1 MRRNFMTKK
10 LFSILTV
17 VAISLCTVS
26 STYSDNMTVLA
37 KEAQEITSKRTAY
50 SKVFDN
56 GNGTYTAYSNAA
68 PIHYITNDGWKE
80 IDNTLS
86 EESEDYFQNK
96 ENSFKVLIPKKFSLD
111 NKKQVP
117 ILLKNDKLDM
127 SISLNELVIPDISTD
142 TTGDSYAEINND
154 VYDVSDESDFPS
166 ALEDAFKKTSSIIVY
181 KEVAKDLDFSI
192 SVHNSSITES
202 LIVNAKEYVPETLRY
217 SISVANDVTLEKGD
231 TNELIFMRDNEI
243 VMTLPPFV
251 LEDSSEDR
259 NIINVNYDIIDTE
272 EGYELI
278 LYPLSSINEIGNLI
292 APMSIGTEFE
302 FDRPNMTNFNSE
314 SYPTLVYGG
323 SNIKIGNET
332 GNGYHTLAA
341 LTEDFSLY
349 DNYTTILDATYYI
362 YVTNINNSGSHT
374 IKSFSNNTYVSY
386 KNWNNTT
393 PIGSNYTNI
402 SSVAPA
408 LGWTG
413 INMTSLMSA
422 WVNYHNTN
430 SVVGLANNGFTLALE
445 GANATVIAN
454 SSSATTK
461 TPVFRVNFAV
471 NINNYTLEYA
481 PLKYNNI
488 NPASSVYSKIYNFQN
503 RMNCYAYALQ
513 TYYAGSLNNI
523 DSYNLTPGEIGIINS
538 PSPDPYNINCYEDL
552 KNKYIAY
559 NNSVFDTFRTLAINL
574 VGTLYFQVG
583 YIPSQQ
589 LQQIMQN
596 SVYKNSLS
604 SFSDFVEA
612 MMLRDAETMDF
623 DMERI
628 LTNTYIFNRNS
639 INLNSER
646 VIAMI
651 PTFQVSFP
659 TGIPNSGSTYSK
671 KFDIHYYLRHGD
683 GSCPNHSGNCSLW
696 SDKNGEMEVE
706 CLSNGSNS
714 LICDC
719 NISSLAYE
727 LPGTSGWC
735 YINDITNI
743 RYYKI
748 TQDANVYN
756 SYFLNGHFNSST
768 GTPYYSN

>member
-1 MRRNFMTKK
+1 MTKK

-166 ALEDAFKKTSSIIVY
+166 ALEDAFKKTSSITVY

-374 IKSFSNNTYVSY
+374 IKSFSNNTYISY

-461 TPVFRVNFAV
+461 TPVFRVNFSV
-471 NINNYTLEYA
+471 NIHSYTLEDA
-481 PLKYNNI
+481 PLKYNDILN
-488 NPASSVYSKIYNFQN
+488 NPGSIFNFQKK
-503 RMNCYAYALQ
+503 MNCYAYALQ
-513 TYYAGSLNNI
+513 MYCYNNTEYSPLI
-523 DSYNLTPGEIGIINS
+523 PGEIGLNQTTYPNYETSDITTLQKLKDVYYDWPTYSNIH
-538 PSPDPYNINCYEDL
+538 PDL
-552 KNKYIAY
+552 
-559 NNSVFDTFRTLAINL
+559 
-574 VGTLYFQVG
+574 
-583 YIPSQQ
+583 
-589 LQQIMQN
+589 
-596 SVYKNSLS
+596 SVYDFITEQMQKDAQAMGYSVNLLS
-604 SFSDFVEA
+604 CSSEPQLKQYINNDYDESEGRLIALSATVING
-612 MMLRDAETMDF
+612 
-623 DMERI
+623 RI
-628 LTNTYIFNRNS
+628 HF
-639 INLNSER
+639 
-646 VIAMI
+646 
-651 PTFQVSFP
+651 
-659 TGIPNSGSTYSK
+659 
-671 KFDIHYYLRHGD
+671 HYYLRHANY
-683 GSCPNHSGNCSLW
+683 SCPNANMYSHGSKCSKWTGKMNDLIVGGPNNTACDYTISQLIVSGAGFYPSSANYYLIT
-696 SDKNGEMEVE
+696 KN
-706 CLSNGSNS
+706 
-714 LICDC
+714 
-719 NISSLAYE
+719 
-727 LPGTSGWC
+727 T
-735 YINDITNI
+735 
-743 RYYKI
+743 
-748 TQDANVYN
+748 NVYN
-756 SYFLNGHFNSST
+756 SWYYFNNDSNST
-768 GTPYYSN
+768 GTQFVYS